1 MNKQLRLPGIV
12 FGCVFLVGYLL
23 NAIIIDDN
31 KVGFIQGLYTPTQL
45 SLIVA
50 AGLFFLSASKS
61 PLRWI
66 QPAIFLLLAPI
77 PIIQQPENI
86 YGLGFYIMGILLTER
101 AGFFLKHRAIKIFV
115 MIGYLLM
122 IEIVAVIVLNTKNP
136 IQDVLAP
143 TFYIIAFG
151 LFLWV
156 LYRNQLVVIMREP
169 RPKLSLTE
177 KGISPAERTFVLETL
192 KGKSQKEIAVD
203 FDLSESTIRNTLARS
218 YKKLGVEDR
227 VGLAVLGERF
237 EVVE

>member
-1 MNKQLRLPGIV
+1 MNKQLRLSGII
-12 FGCVFLVGYLL
+12 FGCVFLAGYLL
-23 NAIIIDDN
+23 NAIFYEES
-31 KVGFIQGLYTPTQL
+31 VGFIPGLYTPTQL
-45 SLIVA
+45 SLIAA
-50 AGLFFLSASKS
+50 AGLFFLSAAKS

-66 QPAIFLLLAPI
+66 QPAIFLILAPI

-86 YGLGFYIMGILLTER
+86 FGLGFYIMGVLLTER
-101 AGFFLKHRAIKIFV
+101 AGFFLKHRAVKMVV
-115 MIGYLLM
+115 MIAYLLVV
-122 IEIVAVIVLNTKNP
+122 EIVAVIASTAKNP
-136 IQDVLAP
+136 IQDALYP

-151 LFLWV
+151 LFLWF
-156 LYRNQLVVIMREP
+156 LYKDRLVVFLKEP
-169 RPKLSLTE
+169 KPKLSLAG

-192 KGKSQKEIAVD
+192 KGRSQKEIAVD